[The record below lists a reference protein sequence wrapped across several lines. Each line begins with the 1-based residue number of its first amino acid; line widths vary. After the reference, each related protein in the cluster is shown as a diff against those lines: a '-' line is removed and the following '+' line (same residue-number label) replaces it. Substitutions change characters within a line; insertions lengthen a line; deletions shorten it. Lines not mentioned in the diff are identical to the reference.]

1 MGIKGMMN
9 VPFVIRLFSK
19 SAGPQTFYVVEG
31 FTAGTLLA
39 ALDKVGDTPVGLGAG
54 GLVDLASILGR
65 GRRVALVE
73 GPGITAACHLE
84 AQCITLRHRNRVM
97 GARVGGQRERERKR
111 ASNKPTA
118 EQSQPGLHQGQAGWQ
133 HMGPGRTEPVP
144 RSHICRTSVEGQL
157 AALWST
163 VGTDGRGRFRG
174 LRSPRVA
181 ANASLRRLME
191 PLSGELVRHTMVSRL
206 QTRDVR
212 ARA

>member
-73 GPGITAACHLE
+73 GPGITASCHLE
-84 AQCITLRHRNRVM
+84 AQGITLRHRNRVM
-97 GARVGGQRERERKR
+97 
-111 ASNKPTA
+111 
-118 EQSQPGLHQGQAGWQ
+118 
-133 HMGPGRTEPVP
+133 EPMP
-144 RSHICRTSVEGQL
+144 RSG
-157 AALWST
+157 A
-163 VGTDGRGRFRG
+163 
-174 LRSPRVA
+174 
-181 ANASLRRLME
+181 
-191 PLSGELVRHTMVSRL
+191 
-206 QTRDVR
+206 
-212 ARA
+212 